1 MSISTEP
8 VTPSETPE
16 DRRTRLATELAMVL
30 HQSAQSWARQH
41 DGFPNGTTQD
51 FFKNSQGWQDMLVF
65 AARSALQT
73 LHPTLSDYTLG
84 LDRMVAFVD
93 GLKKTGWVV
102 MPNRGVGSTLLFKG
116 YENLQMHMRILDTGS
131 IKVEFQAVTAIPSL
145 NLEANQSKTME
156 FPDLDH
162 VLISLLSAVHGG
174 FSVSAPREEPAKS

>member
-8 VTPSETPE
+8 VTNTETPE
-16 DRRTRLATELAMVL
+16 TRRNRLATELAMML
-30 HQSAQSWARQH
+30 HQAMQTWADREENTNE
-41 DGFPNGTTQD
+41 GLPVGVAKD
-51 FFKNSQGWQDMLVF
+51 FFRNSEEYQSMLVF
-65 AARSALQT
+65 ASNAALQT
-73 LHPTLSDYTLG
+73 LHPDLSDYTLG

-116 YENLQMHMRILDTGS
+116 YENLQMHMRILNTGS
-131 IKVEFQAVTAIPSL
+131 IKIEFQAITNIPSL

-162 VLISLLSAVHGG
+162 VLITLLSAIHGG
-174 FSVSAPREEPAKS
+174 FSIKTT